1 MPAGRERPDGN
12 DETVLEGTK
21 EDSCFPNGFW
31 HPYGRGANMPPTR
44 VVCLAPEAVA
54 QVTLKLPDADAIAAA
69 QVSPQAASF
78 QKSLLVCNAAHLAV
92 SSWPQAECIVGNKR
106 FT

>member
-1 MPAGRERPDGN
+1 MPAGRERADGN

-21 EDSCFPNGFW
+21 EDSCYPNGFW

-69 QVSPQAASF
+69 QVSPSRPRW
-78 QKSLLVCNAAHLAV
+78 VV
-92 SSWPQAECIVGNKR
+92 
-106 FT
+106 